1 MEKLIRRIGIP
12 FIVVIVLSLLF
23 AANSFHNIPAGQAG
37 VVFETLGQGVVTD
50 EPPLGEGLN
59 IVLPWNR
66 VVKYVVRQSTDT
78 EKLDALSSNGLE
90 IQVEATVWFR
100 PVIKSLGKLHQE
112 KGTDY
117 KNQILLPA
125 LKSAARSVVGRYTPE
140 QLYASK
146 RDIVQ
151 QEIFDETKK
160 IVESQYI
167 LLEKVLI
174 RDVVLP
180 TTITE
185 AIERKLKQEQESL
198 EYEFRLESARKEAD
212 KVRIDAQGKADAN
225 RILNSSLTTNILKDK
240 GIEATIK
247 LAESNNSKVIVIG
260 SGESGLPLILGGN
273 N

>member
-185 AIERKLKQEQESL
+185 AIERKL
-198 EYEFRLESARKEAD
+198 
-212 KVRIDAQGKADAN
+212 
-225 RILNSSLTTNILKDK
+225 
-240 GIEATIK
+240 
-247 LAESNNSKVIVIG
+247 
-260 SGESGLPLILGGN
+260 
-273 N
+273 

>member
-1 MEKLIRRIGIP
+1 MEKLPKIGLPLILILA
-12 FIVVIVLSLLF
+12 FAFLVGSKSLVT
-23 AANSFHNIPAGQAG
+23 IGAGEAG
-37 VVFETLGQGVVTD
+37 VVFETLGEGVVTD
-50 EPPLGEGLN
+50 EPPLSEG
-59 IVLPWNR
+59 IQFILPWNS
-66 VVKYVVRQSTDT
+66 VVKYKVRQSTDT

-90 IQVEATVWFR
+90 IEVEATVWFR
-100 PVIKSLGKLHQE
+100 PVLESLGKLHQE
-112 KGTDY
+112 KGPDY

-151 QEIFDETKK
+151 QEIFEETKK
-160 IVESQYI
+160 IVAKQYI

-198 EYEFRLESARKEAD
+198 EYEFRLESARKEAE
-212 KVRIDAQGKADAN
+212 KVIIDAEGKAKAN
-225 RILNSSLTTNILKDK
+225 RILNSSLTTNILRDK

-247 LAESNNSKVIVIG
+247 LAQSNNSKVVVIG
-260 SGESGLPLILGGN
+260 SGKDGLPLILGN